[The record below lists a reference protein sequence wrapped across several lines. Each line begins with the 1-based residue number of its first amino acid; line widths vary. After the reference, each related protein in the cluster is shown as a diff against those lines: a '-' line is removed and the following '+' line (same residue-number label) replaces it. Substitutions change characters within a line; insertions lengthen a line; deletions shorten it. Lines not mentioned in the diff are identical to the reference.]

1 MSSKVADAKAEMKEY
16 LKSRRKKKGESCIIY
31 KPITI
36 TFEFTDDDLR
46 RGQTDKRLLT
56 ETTRLADNHVTANR
70 AGVGVGAKTTILGGD
85 NLHTSKARGADVVT
99 TRK

>member
-46 RGQTDKRLLT
+46 RGQTDKTLLAGG
-56 ETTRLADNHVTANR
+56 ADTLVTATN
-70 AGVGVGAKTTILGGD
+70 
-85 NLHTSKARGADVVT
+85 TSKAVSADEMT
-99 TRK
+99 ARQ

>member
-46 RGQTDKRLLT
+46 RGQTDKTLLAGGADT
-56 ETTRLADNHVTANR
+56 LATATN
-70 AGVGVGAKTTILGGD
+70 
-85 NLHTSKARGADVVT
+85 TSKASSADVVT
-99 TRK
+99 ARQ

>member
-46 RGQTDKRLLT
+46 RGQTDKTLLAGGADT
-56 ETTRLADNHVTANR
+56 LATATN
-70 AGVGVGAKTTILGGD
+70 
-85 NLHTSKARGADVVT
+85 TSKASSADVVT
-99 TRK
+99 TAK